1 MSTNSRLRSGMHPLM
16 SKKNEVRNSGPH
28 FSSKILFPHIID
40 KYIALIVD
48 LKGVNK
54 IMKKQNHI
62 YYNTNPEK
70 MFTFMKF
77 PKILL
82 SNPDLKPISCEAKL
96 LYTSMLDR
104 QNLSKKNGW
113 LDENGRIYITFR
125 ITEVMELIRCGRK
138 KAVSLIQNLVEH
150 KLIEKK
156 RIGLGHPNRIYV
168 NDITSEEGESIAN
181 NTPDKAEEKNSC
193 SLSDQEDPQ
202 AKIAAVWPRSAGKKT
217 TVVSDVLRETS
228 RSFHMTLPEVSKGN
242 STFLTE
248 KNKNNKNNNNII
260 NHARARVREEDY
272 SEIPKSDTQNPAV
285 EVDHVRELES
295 YRDQIREN
303 IEYPAYNES
312 DMEIVDELVEV
323 MADTMLTDD
332 RQELP
337 IGGVKRPASVVKRRL
352 LGLNHRHISYV
363 LFCMHENMSKVKNIY
378 SYLLTTLYHSAMT
391 MKSYFLERV
400 NHDALSWGPDQ
411 GMRPFASLQERKH
424 HTGGGNRMRG
434 RIDSR
439 NLILLE

>member
-1 MSTNSRLRSGMHPLM
+1 
-16 SKKNEVRNSGPH
+16 
-28 FSSKILFPHIID
+28 
-40 KYIALIVD
+40 
-48 LKGVNK
+48 
-54 IMKKQNHI
+54 MKKQNHI

-70 MFTFMKF
+70 MFVFMKF

-113 LDENGRIYITFR
+113 FDENGRIYITFR
-125 ITEVMELIRCGRK
+125 ITEVMELIGCGRK
-138 KAVSLIQNLVEH
+138 KAVSLIQDLAEH

-168 NDITSEEGESIAN
+168 NELPSEERDAISNNAN
-181 NTPDKAEEKNSC
+181 YKAEAKDSC
-193 SLSDQEDPQ
+193 TLPEQEYPH
-202 AKIAAVWPRSAGKKT
+202 AEVAADCPRSAGKET
-217 TVVSDVLRETS
+217 TVVSDALRETS

-248 KNKNNKNNNNII
+248 KNKNNINNNFI
-260 NHARARVREEDY
+260 NHARTRVREEVCP
-272 SEIPKSDTQNPAV
+272 EIPKSDLQDTAAP
-285 EVDHVRELES
+285 VDHVRELET
-295 YRDQIREN
+295 YRDQIRDN
-303 IEYPAYNES
+303 IEYPAYNDS
-312 DMEIVDELVEV
+312 DLEIVDELVEV
-323 MADTMLTDD
+323 MADTMLIDD
-332 RQELP
+332 RQEFP
-337 IGGVKRPASVVKRRL
+337 IGGVKRPVSVVKQRFL
-352 LGLNHRHISYV
+352 WLNHRHIRYV
-363 LFCMHENMSKVKNIY
+363 LFCMHENTSKVKNIY

-400 NHDALSWGPDQ
+400 NHDALSWKPEQ
-411 GMRPFASLQERKH
+411 EIRSFASTQERRH
-424 HTGGGNRMRG
+424 HTGGGNNTRG

>member
-1 MSTNSRLRSGMHPLM
+1 
-16 SKKNEVRNSGPH
+16 
-28 FSSKILFPHIID
+28 
-40 KYIALIVD
+40 
-48 LKGVNK
+48 
-54 IMKKQNHI
+54 MKDNQI
-62 YYNTNPEK
+62 YYSTNPEK
-70 MFTFMKF
+70 MFVFMKF

-82 SNPDLKPISCEAKL
+82 SNPELKPISCEAKV

-113 LDENGRIYITFR
+113 FDENGRIYITFR
-125 ITEVMELIRCGRK
+125 ITEVMELIGCGRK
-138 KAVSLIQNLVEH
+138 KAVSLIQSLVEH

-156 RIGLGHPNRIYV
+156 RIGLGHPNRFYV
-168 NDITSEEGESIAN
+168 NEIPSEKENTISN
-181 NTPDKAEEKNSC
+181 NLVCNAQEKEPCDLSEQEYPQSKAAPDC
-193 SLSDQEDPQ
+193 
-202 AKIAAVWPRSAGKKT
+202 PRSARKET
-217 TVVSDVLRETS
+217 TVVSDALRETS
-228 RSFHMTLPEVSKGN
+228 RSVHMILPEVSKGN

-248 KNKNNKNNNNII
+248 KNKNNKNNNNLI
-260 NHARARVREEDY
+260 NHARARVREEDCP
-272 SEIPKSDTQNPAV
+272 EIPKSDTQNPAV
-285 EVDHVRELES
+285 QVDHVRELES

-323 MADTMLTDD
+323 ISDTMLIDD

-337 IGGVKRPASVVKRRL
+337 IGGVMRPASVVKRRL

-363 LFCMHENMSKVKNIY
+363 LFCMHENTSKVKNIY

-400 NHDALSWGPDQ
+400 NHDALSWEPKQ
-411 GMRPFASLQERKH
+411 ETRPFAPAQQRKY
-424 HTGGGNRMRG
+424 HTGSGNSTRG